1 MTVCGSTAATER
13 NGPFSFSF
21 LLFSAKFVFFYTW
34 TDTLDETVGPAILR
48 HSTGTHLTSHVREF
62 SSSFLTVSLDVGW
75 VEGGADRIK
84 TSGRINKKK
93 IGKILLFL
101 TNFHLARK
109 TVRERKKKQEN
120 SRFCLGRKMW
130 SFSFIYFLTLTIR
143 K

>member
-93 IGKILLFL
+93 ILLFFFDEFSSG
-101 TNFHLARK
+101 TKN
-109 TVRERKKKQEN
+109 RERKKKKT
-120 SRFCLGRKMW
+120 RK
-130 SFSFIYFLTLTIR
+130 FKILFG
-143 K
+143 